1 MPPRVGNRN
10 QVVPI
15 TWQLVRTLASV
26 RTRVGRAVSL
36 YVELDPR
43 TTPTWRDVET
53 RVTSLLHQLRVER
66 EGLRAEDRA
75 SLDEDVER
83 IERFIELEHDREG
96 VRGMCVFA
104 AAAAGL
110 WEAVPLSVPSHD
122 AVHLDRELYLVPL
135 VPLVPLSE
143 PALVAVVNR
152 RRGSLYRVENGAVEE
167 LADLTDPD
175 VPTRHDQGGW
185 SQANYERHADEL
197 ARRHMEKV
205 AAEIDRRVRLA
216 NHTALILVCPEDE
229 RSEVQSLLA
238 PDVKAAVVGW
248 TSVEAHAGAAAV
260 ARAVQPV
267 LARQRALREE
277 RAIARWQ
284 AERRGTDGGAA
295 GWAAVLSAASDG
307 RVEELLYQ
315 PRAKATAYRCT
326 DCGRGAIE
334 NETCPVDGAAVEP
347 VDALNLALVRTLGH
361 GGTALAIEDGAALGG
376 EDACARVR
384 W

>member
-1 MPPRVGNRN
+1 
-10 QVVPI
+10 VPSI
-15 TWQLVRTLASV
+15 TWQHVRTLASV

-36 YVELDPR
+36 YIELDPR

-53 RVTSLLHQLRVER
+53 RVTSLLHRLRVER
-66 EGLRAEDRA
+66 EGLRKEDRT

-83 IERFIELEHDREG
+83 IASFIESEHDRDG
-96 VRGMCVFA
+96 VRGLCVFA

-110 WEAVPLSVPSHD
+110 WEAMPLSVPARD
-122 AVHLDRELYLVPL
+122 TVHLDRELYLVPL

-152 RRGSLYRVENGAVEE
+152 RRGSLYGVEDGAVEE

-197 ARRHMEKV
+197 ARRHMETV
-205 AAEIDRRVRLA
+205 AAAIDRRVRQA
-216 NHTALILVCPEDE
+216 DHPALILLCPEDE
-229 RSEVQSLLA
+229 RSELQSLLA

-260 ARAVQPV
+260 GQAVQPL
-267 LARQRALREE
+267 LARKRALGEQQ
-277 RAIARWQ
+277 AIARWQ
-284 AERRGTDGGAA
+284 AERRAPDGGAS

-307 RVEELLYQ
+307 RVGELLYQ
-315 PRAKATAYRCT
+315 PRATATAYRCA
-326 DCGRGAIE
+326 DCGRGGIE
-334 NETCPVDGAAVEP
+334 NESCPVDGGAVEP

-361 GGTALAIEDGAALGG
+361 GGTALAIDDRAALGG
-376 EDACARVR
+376 EDVCARLR